1 MSRSSTGS
9 DGLQPSGVLSHEAM
23 KGRFSLRYILGSGEN
38 ERPER
43 HEGDHSGSLD
53 DPIRLGLINISI
65 AQCLFD
71 HFITVFNPYISQL
84 DPALHTFSYV
94 RRKSSF
100 LLSTILASSAKAFNP
115 TFYPKLHEHAE
126 SLLAKN
132 FLSGIKTTEIAQGTL
147 ILTYWKEPRDTRAWV
162 LLGYVIRMCTDMGWH
177 KFLPSQSQNHTM
189 SESERRETRNKE
201 RTWFLLFVYD
211 RSMSLQTGRP
221 WMIERDEF
229 IESIET
235 WCNDPLATRHD
246 PLLGAFVTLRILTS
260 EAVRLLNPQ
269 SWEGKRAK
277 MQGIELQLDFIN
289 TRIRKWEKQWTRKI
303 KALSTSEENCHEF
316 LIRFY
321 GSHIILQLSSL
332 PLQVMLSS
340 GASEA
345 SLDLGTFWMAYSSA
359 LSMLKLI
366 SDFSAHIYFVQDS
379 IHVMNAYSGAF
390 LVKLAH
396 AVPETIAKQIRP
408 EIIKAIREATAAFS
422 SQGAPDGST
431 CVLQAQF
438 LGKIAARLSE
448 MDTPRQNDPILTDL
462 NIFNGRLDT
471 VETPIRD
478 GRFFKNGTQEA
489 SQQYDMAAAG
499 ASLQEPE
506 AFMSDDYWA
515 HVFASAGFNTDDG
528 IFLA

>member
-1 MSRSSTGS
+1 MSRSTNGS
-9 DGLQPSGVLSHEAM
+9 DGLQPSGVFNHEAM

-38 ERPER
+38 ERPEQ
-43 HEGDHSGSLD
+43 HEGDHSGSPD

-71 HFITVFNPYISQL
+71 HFITVFNTYISQL

-100 LLSTILASSAKAFNP
+100 LLSTILASSARAFNP
-115 TFYPKLHEHAE
+115 TFYPRLHEHAE
-126 SLLAKN
+126 SLLAKI
-132 FLSGIKTTEIAQGTL
+132 FLSGMKSTEIAQGIL

-177 KFLPSQSQNHTM
+177 KFLPSQYQNHSM
-189 SESERRETRNKE
+189 SESESERRETRDKE

-211 RSMSLQTGRP
+211 RRYADRFKPDVKGVDTEYSMSLQTGRP

-269 SWEGKRAK
+269 GWEGKRAK

-289 TRIRKWEKQWTRKI
+289 TRMRKWEKQWTQKI
-303 KALSTSEENCHEF
+303 KALSSSEENCHEF

-321 GSHIILQLSSL
+321 GSHIKLQLSSL

-390 LVKLAH
+390 LVK
-396 AVPETIAKQIRP
+396 
-408 EIIKAIREATAAFS
+408 
-422 SQGAPDGST
+422 
-431 CVLQAQF
+431 AQF
-438 LGKIAARLSE
+438 LGNIAARLSE
-448 MDTPRQNDPILTDL
+448 MDIPRQNDPLLTDL
-462 NIFNGRLDT
+462 NIFNRRLDS

-478 GRFFKNGTQEA
+478 GRFLKNGTQEA
-489 SQQYDMAAAG
+489 SQQRDVTAAE

-506 AFMSDDYWA
+506 TFMSDEYWA
-515 HVFASAGFNTDDG
+515 NVFATAGFNIDDG